1 MSDNNNLEGD
11 RARLD
16 EAENRVSYPERS
28 STPPRSRQQGN
39 MEAAGDNRPLIIAAL
54 YLASF
59 VTGIT
64 GLVGIV
70 LAHMWQGDRQADW
83 MASHYTYLIRTFWF
97 SFLASIV
104 AAMLSIVFIG
114 FLLFPLIA
122 IWFGVRS
129 VLSLMRASKHE
140 PMPDPQTLGF

>member
-1 MSDNNNLEGD
+1 MSDNNLQGD
-11 RARLD
+11 RAKLD
-16 EAENRVSYPERS
+16 EAENRVSYPDRPSSPQRERHH
-28 STPPRSRQQGN
+28 GN
-39 MEAAGDNRPLIIAAL
+39 VEGAGDNRPLIIAAL

-97 SFLASIV
+97 GFLASMV
-104 AAMLSIVFIG
+104 AALLSIVFIG
-114 FLLFPLIA
+114 LLLFPVIA